1 MEPNMTS
8 RRKFMTIL
16 GGGVILAAGGIG
28 AWATSRDPAD
38 ARKPWEA
45 AKALDAGASGD
56 PRIFALSHAILA
68 PNPHNRQ
75 PWVAELST
83 PGEITLY
90 FDTARRLPE
99 TDPYDRQLTI
109 GLGCFIE
116 LLAMAAAETGHRAEV
131 SLFPQGEP
139 QPLLDERPVAHIR
152 LIADSTV
159 ERDPLF
165 AQVFLR
171 HTNREA
177 YDTARP
183 VAAATLDDI
192 AAAVRTARIAHAT
205 GTEEVAALRA
215 LSWEAMEIELR
226 TYRTMKESV
235 DLMRIGKAEIE
246 ANPDGIS
253 LGGPLMEGLS
263 LVGMMD
269 RQAMLDTETMVFKQ
283 GLEAQK
289 VQFDTAMGF
298 LWLATPGNS
307 RADQIAAGRDYVRMH
322 LAVTEAGLALQPFSQ
337 ALQEYDE
344 MAGKYADMR
353 AALRISD
360 NETLQMFVRLGYGPQ
375 IRPAPRWPLTT
386 RIRSA

>member
-1 MEPNMTS
+1 MTS
-8 RRKFMTIL
+8 RRKFMTML
-16 GGGVILAAGGIG
+16 GGGVILAAAGFAG
-28 AWATSRDPAD
+28 WATTRDPAG
-38 ARKPWEA
+38 ARQPWQT
-45 AKALDAGASGD
+45 AKALDAGASSD

-75 PWVAELST
+75 PWVAELAT

-90 FDTARRLPE
+90 FDRSRRLPE
-99 TDPYDRQLTI
+99 TDPHDRQLTI

-131 SLFPQGEP
+131 TLFPDGEP
-139 QPLLDERPVAHIR
+139 QPLLDERPVAHVR
-152 LIADSTV
+152 LVADAAV
-159 ERDPLF
+159 PRDPLF
-165 AQVFLR
+165 AQVFAR
-171 HTNREA
+171 HTNREV

-183 VAAATLDDI
+183 VAAATLDRI
-192 AAAVRTARIAHAT
+192 AGLARSSRIAHAT
-205 GTEEVAALRA
+205 ELEEVEVLRS

-253 LGGPLMEGLS
+253 LAGPLMEGLS
-263 LVGMMD
+263 LLGMMD
-269 RQAMLDTETMVFKQ
+269 RAAMLDPGSRVFAQ
-283 GLEAQK
+283 GAAAQK
-289 VQFDTAMGF
+289 IQFDSAMAF
-298 LWLATPGNS
+298 LWLATTGNT
-307 RADQIAAGRDYVRMH
+307 RADQIGAGRDHVRMH

-344 MAGKYADMR
+344 MAGKYADIR
-353 AALRISD
+353 TELGIGEH
-360 NETLQMFVRLGYGPQ
+360 ETLQMFVRLGYGPE
-375 IRPAPRWPLTT
+375 IKLAPRWPLET